1 MLENVKEWKTT
12 ILGVVTLVISG
23 LVIFG
28 IITPENSAEINA
40 NTITISEA
48 IVAIVTGV
56 SGIINIFRA
65 R

>member
-28 IITPENSAEINA
+28 VITPENSAEINA

-65 R
+65 K